1 MDRFSQWL
9 LDCCVP
15 LLIVYC
21 VCFVICPSGLGDGQT
36 YSPALLALDSVL
48 SAGWPAVMVHSSKLR
63 IQEEPEYEARLV
75 FGVRPCLKKENLLV
89 GF

>member
-1 MDRFSQWL
+1 MFALSFVHPVWETGRLTLRPSWL
-9 LDCCVP
+9 LIQYLVQN
-15 LLIVYC
+15 L
-21 VCFVICPSGLGDGQT
+21 S
-36 YSPALLALDSVL
+36 L